1 MSRSCMFFML
11 FSLFFLLSCVEGKSA
26 ATDTDAATD
35 AVVVPDA
42 ASDADA
48 TTDTVTGQDDLPDA
62 DDLLTEAD
70 LSGDDDGLMPDDD
83 ILLTCDDLWMG
94 GAVLVVNFDKGH
106 LDCMADYGE
115 DKVTELDGS
124 HCGRAVVTCGW
135 RGGVYPFCELTE
147 VAWGQLPTGE
157 PAYSRVELYRYNN
170 QGGWP
175 LWGVWWRNG
184 DLEEVFTGE
193 NEACQIVHSIYTVG
207 YHLVFTP

>member
-1 MSRSCMFFML
+1 MSRSCLFFML
-11 FSLFFLLSCVEGKSA
+11 FLLFFLLSCAEGKSVVTDTN
-26 ATDTDAATD
+26 ATSDTDATI
-35 AVVVPDA
+35 
-42 ASDADA
+42 
-48 TTDTVTGQDDLPDA
+48 DTMTGQDELPDA
-62 DDLLTEAD
+62 DDDLLPEAD
-70 LSGDDDGLMPDDD
+70 LGGDDDGLTPDDD

-106 LDCMADYGE
+106 LDCMVDYGE

-147 VAWGQLPTGE
+147 VSWGQLPTGE
-157 PAYSRVELYRYNN
+157 PAYSRVELYRSNN

-193 NEACQIVHSIYTVG
+193 NEACQIVHSIYTVA